1 VKSGYIGERPAHDL
15 REEPLTEVS
24 QFATEFPHL
33 HPTGMRCVT
42 FRLENGDKVQV
53 YSDSTRIFL
62 RLRREV
68 PTGLADSDFLSPS
81 FKVAV
86 SLTEGAALALASELL
101 SVVASR
107 RRTPPISS
115 DEEPE

>member
-1 VKSGYIGERPAHDL
+1 M
-15 REEPLTEVS
+15 
-24 QFATEFPHL
+24 AT
-33 HPTGMRCVT
+33 PTGMRCVT

-68 PTGLADSDFLSPS
+68 PTGPDDQNFLSPS

-86 SLTEGAALALASELL
+86 SLTEGAALALASELI
-101 SVVASR
+101 SVVAGR
-107 RRTPPISS
+107 RGSPPASQ